1 MNQKQS
7 GQGTL
12 PKGDVSNLR
21 AVTASPP
28 ISKTPTPVP
37 QSREKTQTP
46 IAQAPNMDN
55 DWDDREE
62 IRLRELE
69 EARARAAQMEK
80 TMRWWSDC
88 TANWR
93 EKWCKVRNERNKA
106 RDENRQLRTKLD
118 SIINDC
124 TALKREKDELLTE
137 NSRLKNGL
145 NFVPSL
151 TTSQDQSDTSVKDH
165 ELAQLA
171 SNTLDNVKKIDDRQ
185 IMVGIDDI
193 SNKSS
198 LKTTPKLG
206 SANQDEAE
214 YSKGSSSIDDSE
226 GSLMDDRVALIELKL
241 DESQKTIIA
250 ERDEKTSLMKAIE
263 TLQVEL
269 HSMKTKYEEM
279 KVSKQEAMLQI
290 TKLKEDHKVALDRMA
305 ADLEEE
311 SSNRSTMDRRLGDL
325 RRELE
330 KLQKE
335 NADEWGKKERLE
347 TERFGLEREN
357 KKLRM
362 QIQDL
367 EEQLERKTQHTST
380 VVDSDM
386 RSLQLELSEKNKEL
400 VDLHHAHSKLKKAL
414 QERVTE
420 LEHTKRRAEQYE
432 LEVKKLRSRIDE
444 LRRDL
449 SAAEDMVDYQN
460 NNVRKVQRNNDEL
473 QEQVENLRVQL
484 EHAQTRLRHT
494 NPQVTTS
501 MVGSIRSYSPN
512 LSEHSAADTED
523 SDDDF
528 HPQSLL
534 H

>member
-124 TALKREKDELLTE
+124 TALKREKEDLLTE

-145 NFVPSL
+145 NFVPSS
-151 TTSQDQSDTSVKDH
+151 TTSQNQPDMSGKDH
-165 ELAQLA
+165 ELAQGA
-171 SNTLDNVKKIDDRQ
+171 SNTHENVKKIDDRQ
-185 IMVGIDDI
+185 IMVGVDEIDQ
-193 SNKSS
+193 KSS
-198 LKTTPKLG
+198 PVSPKSG
-206 SANQDEAE
+206 SANQEEAE
-214 YSKGSSSIDDSE
+214 YSKDSSSIGDSE

-263 TLQVEL
+263 TLQIEL
-269 HSMKTKYEEM
+269 HSMKSKYEEM
-279 KVSKQEAMLQI
+279 KISKQEAMFQI
-290 TKLKEDHKVALDRMA
+290 NKLKEDHKIALDRMA
-305 ADLEEE
+305 SDLEEE

-386 RSLQLELSEKNKEL
+386 RSLQMELSEKNKEL
-400 VDLHHAHSKLKKAL
+400 ADLHHAHSKLKKAL

-432 LEVKKLRSRIDE
+432 VEVKKLRSRIEE

-449 SAAEDMVDYQN
+449 TAAEDEVDSQT

-512 LSEHSAADTED
+512 LSEHSADTED

-528 HPQSLL
+528 HPQPLL